1 MEPGQVHF
9 WTGLTMCD
17 VLGQPRVLVFEE
29 EAVGCWHHC
38 ARAIS
43 EQCLPNLLCRAS
55 RTDYG

>member
-1 MEPGQVHF
+1 MEPEQVHF
-9 WTGLTMCD
+9 GTGLTMCA

-43 EQCLPNLLCRAS
+43 EQRLSNLLCRAS